1 MQTDKPLRLFFA
13 LSCPSDLADAIC
25 NWRDSHALGG
35 RPVAQ
40 ANLHMT
46 LAFLGNQPAT
56 AVDGLKQLAN
66 SLRVDAFLLQLD
78 QLQMIG
84 KNFACLTP
92 SLSPSPLIDLV
103 GQLHA
108 GLSAHG
114 VVLDSRPFLPHVTL
128 SRQVHA
134 LPAMEPRAFRWAV
147 KHFGLYLSENTAQG
161 AHYTELASWSLAA
174 RSR

>member
-84 KNFACLTP
+84 KNFACLVP
-92 SLSPSPLIDLV
+92 SQSPSPLNQLV
-103 GQLHA
+103 EQLHA
-108 GLSAHG
+108 GLSTHG
-114 VVLDSRPFLPHVTL
+114 VMLDARPFLPHVTL

-134 LPAMEPRAFRWAV
+134 LPDIQPPAFHWPLHR
-147 KHFGLYLSENTAQG
+147 FGLYRSENTSSG
-161 AHYTELASWSLAA
+161 VHYSELASWPLAA
-174 RSR
+174 PGH